1 MELRQLR
8 YLVRVVELG
17 SISRAALD
25 LDLAQS
31 ALSQQISQ
39 LESELS
45 TRLLQRSSKGVTA
58 TEAGRHGSGTTGLRQ
73 FNRLARLA
81 RPDVPARRAGGRE
94 GAQYAGF
101 HYLLRDRYELATVSR
116 IVSKALRAAG
126 LRYPPCR

>member
-31 ALSQQISQ
+31 ALSQQISR

-58 TEAGRHGSGTTGLRQ
+58 TEAGRLGSGTTGLRQ
-73 FNRLARLA
+73 QQRERG
-81 RPDVPARRAGGRE
+81 RRG
-94 GAQYAGF
+94 
-101 HYLLRDRYELATVSR
+101 
-116 IVSKALRAAG
+116 
-126 LRYPPCR
+126 